1 MLPKLILAAS
11 ETIIFQ
17 FRVDLGYNIYGV
29 KIPQVMTDVEQ
40 IGLSVIIRRIHLFLV
55 FGSGSVQTERVRFNF

>member
-17 FRVDLGYNIYGV
+17 FRVDLGYNICGV

-40 IGLSVIIRRIHLFLV
+40 IGLSVIIRRIH
-55 FGSGSVQTERVRFNF
+55 